1 MTDFPIHNF
10 ITHVV
15 NNLFPLLEYA
25 ENVIKQYIEKF
36 KQEADD
42 LNITI
47 SDNQLRKYI
56 ERFDQ
61 IKNSPKITDK
71 ELRNYTLSQ
80 LIKLITSSEGV
91 DSEDN
96 EIENTPDVV
105 YNEGGKTIYNGSKE
119 GNCILY
125 GRGEKWCIT
134 RGSYGGYR
142 YSKDRGYPTFY
153 LAKNENL
160 PSSNKLSFVAIQVR
174 DTPQET
180 NRYVYT
186 NRNNS
191 PYESAPMGFSKLMSE
206 IPWLADIPNIKD
218 ILKYIPLKTSEKL
231 NQIYK
236 DNPLNIREWLK
247 LEFPSKKQYLVIR
260 KGKEMFDDISN
271 DEFISKY
278 LPKFPQLANFIAVT
292 PGIFNSEELLKNL
305 DSFSSNDR
313 RSVTANLQKPI
324 KLDYLT
330 KDIFSFDVKKLITI
344 LKKWDIN
351 GDQRMYITK
360 DGSTIVL
367 LNLGEDIKMGLYQAD
382 DDYPNIKLN
391 KRTSKYLLEYPEL
404 DKIPFQNLID
414 LVSEGVVDKSVL
426 NAVLEQAKT
435 NPNSSIVVKE
445 IDGKQILIDANSF
458 LSYKIEGD
466 TITRIPFNDEDVQTV
481 FAQEENNK
489 GFQESALN
497 IFKNEEDIPGT
508 IDKEALIS
516 IVNATPY
523 NERTFTTENTGNS
536 AVLLTTS
543 GDDAPNFFTI
553 NTVGGT
559 RSYLIMKTSYDS
571 SSNSWRFFSRS
582 DKPVNN
588 SEQIQS
594 IINYL
599 RGSGKTLNDE
609 SLLNTLKA
617 SGYNSP
623 SVDIV
628 KQFVQANPPLSPGN
642 IYRPVIFNDTLLII
656 NTTNP
661 RESLQLS
668 DRSGKLVKAS
678 LSSSQAARLIG
689 TTTPAANTPAAQG
702 AGERVATPV
711 AGTGRRGRPAGV
723 RNAPAAPAA
732 NVPAGQGESVA
743 GIMAN
748 YGLETGF
755 NQLTGRSFTRLD
767 TNTGV
772 GQQITNNRGATR
784 RNNLLGNN
792 GRVVRNIS
800 VGPSDIYI
808 IRLANGSNI
817 ASVVVQPG
825 NLHYLITST
834 NAFSLTSP
842 ADLLDVLRQ
851 RNLTELRGYI
861 MNEYLERNPH
871 HRNEFKE
878 LIKKTITEKQ
888 NENIRSKTNNQGRN

>member
-1 MTDFPIHNF
+1 MSLKQTTSPIYKF
-10 ITHVV
+10 ITHVAS
-15 NNLFPLLEYA
+15 NLHPLLEYA

-91 DSEDN
+91 DSGDD

-119 GNCILY
+119 GNCLMY
-125 GRGEKWCIT
+125 GRGERWCIT
-134 RGSYGGYR
+134 RGSYGNYR
-142 YSKDRGYPTFY
+142 YSRDRGYPTFY

-186 NRNNS
+186 NRDNS
-191 PYESAPMGFSKLMSE
+191 PHESSPMDFSKLMSE
-206 IPWLADIPNIKD
+206 IPWLADIPNIKN
-218 ILKYIPLKTSEKL
+218 ILKYIPLKSSEKL
-231 NQIYK
+231 NQLYK
-236 DNPLNIREWLK
+236 DNPINIREWLK
-247 LEFPSKKQYLVIR
+247 LEFSAKKQYLVVR
-260 KGKEMFDDISN
+260 KGKKMFDDISN

-278 LPKFPQLANFIAVT
+278 LPKFPQLANFIAIT
-292 PGIFNSEELLKNL
+292 PGIFDSDELLKNL
-305 DSFSSNDR
+305 DNFSNNDR

-382 DDYPNIKLN
+382 DDYPNVKLN

-414 LVSEGVVDKSVL
+414 LASEGVVDKSVL
-426 NAVLEQAKT
+426 GAVLEQAKT

-466 TITRIPFNDEDVQTV
+466 TITRVPFNDEDVQTA

-523 NERTFTTENTGNS
+523 NERTFTTEETGGP
-536 AVLLTTS
+536 AILLTTP
-543 GDDAPNFFTI
+543 GDEAPNFFTI
-553 NTVGGT
+553 NTNGGIK
-559 RSYLIMKTSYDS
+559 SYLIMPTVYIG
-571 SSNSWRFFSRS
+571 SNNNWRLFNRNRKAVS
-582 DKPVNN
+582 N
-588 SEQIQS
+588 SEQIQA

-609 SLLNTLKA
+609 SLLNTLRA
-617 SGYNSP
+617 SQYYEP
-623 SVDIV
+623 QVDIV
-628 KQFVQANPPLSPGN
+628 KQFVRLNPPLAAEN
-642 IYRPVIFNDTLLII
+642 RYRPVIFNDTLLII
-656 NTTNP
+656 NTANP

-668 DRSGKLVKAS
+668 DRSGKLVKANIS
-678 LSSSQAARLIG
+678 PAQASRLIG
-689 TTTPAANTPAAQG
+689 TTAPAAQG
-702 AGERVATPV
+702 AGERVATPI

-748 YGLETGF
+748 YELGNGF
-755 NQLTGRSFTRLD
+755 TQLPGRSFTRLN

-772 GQQITNNRGATR
+772 GQQITNNRGVTR

-808 IRLANGSNI
+808 IRLANGSNV

-834 NAFSLTSP
+834 NAISLNSP
-842 ADLLDVLRQ
+842 AELLNALQQ
-851 RNLTELRGYI
+851 RNLAEARGYI
-861 MNEYLERNPH
+861 MNEYLERNPQH
-871 HRNEFKE
+871 KNKFKE

-888 NENIRSKTNNQGRN
+888 TNK